1 MDELVSLRRARAED
15 AEAIRALTR
24 EAYAKWVPLTGREPL
39 PMRIDYAQ
47 AVRTHRFD
55 LLYVGDRLAALIETV
70 PTGDY
75 LLIENVAVHPA
86 FQRRGFGKRL
96 LKLAE
101 EIAADSDLAGVRLY
115 TNKLFEENIRLYQA
129 LGYRVER
136 EEPLNGGIAVH
147 MRKSR
152 TAEERPKP

>member
-1 MDELVSLRRARAED
+1 MDEVVSLRLAREGD

-96 LKLAE
+96 LRLAE
-101 EIAADSDLAGVRLY
+101 ETAAAANLAGVRLY
-115 TNKLFEENIRLYQA
+115 TNKLFQENIRLYQA